1 MNNIIN
7 DIKFYEVVRKRPQGV
22 KKKTWVRNSNAFNR
36 KVKIIKMRAEA
47 INQKLVNY

>member
-1 MNNIIN
+1 MELS
-7 DIKFYEVVRKRPQGV
+7 DIKFYEVVRKRQMGV